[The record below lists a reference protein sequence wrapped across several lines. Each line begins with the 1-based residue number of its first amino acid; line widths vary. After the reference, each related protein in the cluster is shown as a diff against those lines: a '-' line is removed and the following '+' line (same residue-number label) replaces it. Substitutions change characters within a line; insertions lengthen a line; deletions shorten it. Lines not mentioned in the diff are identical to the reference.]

1 MKENSMSTYVSK
13 ITDLVSNA
21 FRAASQLVR
30 RSPWV
35 AAAVA
40 AMIVLLFLA

>member
-13 ITDLVSNA
+13 ITDLVRNA
-21 FRAASQLVR
+21 FRAASRLVR

-35 AAAVA
+35 AAAAA
-40 AMIVLLFLA
+40 AMIVMLFLS